1 MFNVPAVVLACVAA
15 LLFIHGV
22 REFLTPADDV
32 GLLLDLS
39 FIPAQWTLWFDPERA
54 RDMLQASGGVPGG
67 FESAMM
73 SIIVSLQEQGGPGF
87 WTWASYGLLHGSWPH
102 VLLNCVW
109 LLAFGTPV
117 ARRCGPWRFLVLAV
131 VTTVGGSAAHFLT
144 NGASLAPLVGAS
156 AAVSGMMAAAVRF
169 MYAPVRYDAWT
180 GRALEPHE
188 RPRQSLRGF
197 LTDRRALL
205 FLGVWFGVNLA
216 TGLASGPLGVTS
228 AAIAWE
234 AHVGG
239 FLAGLALFP
248 LLDPVPRGA

>member
-1 MFNVPAVVLACVAA
+1 MLNVPLVVLACVAA
-15 LLFIHGV
+15 LLLVHGV
-22 REFLTPADDV
+22 REFLSPSDDV

-39 FIPAQWTLWFDPERA
+39 FIPAQWSLYFDPARA
-54 RDMLQASGGVPGG
+54 QEMTNAAGAETGS
-67 FESAMM
+67 FEAAMTA
-73 SIIVSLQEQGGPGF
+73 ILVSMQEQGGPGF
-87 WTWASYGLLHGSWPH
+87 WTWGSYGLLHGSWPH
-102 VLLNCVW
+102 VILNCVW

-117 ARRCGPWRFLVLAV
+117 ARRCKAGRFLALAIV
-131 VTTVGGSAAHFLT
+131 ATVAGSVAHYST
-144 NGASLAPLVGAS
+144 NSGSLAPLVGAS

-180 GRALEPHE
+180 GRELEPHE
-188 RPRQSLRGF
+188 RPRQSLRIF
-197 LTDRRALL
+197 LADKRVLM
-205 FLGVWFGVNLA
+205 FLGVWFGVNLV
-216 TGLASGPLGVTS
+216 TGLASGSLGVTS